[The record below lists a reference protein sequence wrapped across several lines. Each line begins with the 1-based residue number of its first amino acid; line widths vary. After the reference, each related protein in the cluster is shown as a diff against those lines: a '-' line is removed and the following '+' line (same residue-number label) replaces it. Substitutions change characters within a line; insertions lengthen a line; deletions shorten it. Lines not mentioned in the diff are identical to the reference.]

1 MHFNLVLL
9 HPQYQAPA
17 SIIRN
22 RFIAVRLYRPKSI
35 NSLLLIGFVMV
46 VVPLMA
52 ALIHTTWSVDRLVA
66 QGQRALF
73 ATVRATQNVQ
83 LLVETI
89 TAMERNAR
97 QYKVLGD
104 IALLEVYQE
113 NHQKF
118 LDTTGRLAA
127 LRLSN
132 LQSKRLDLIIEVED
146 SINDVLISYLPDAEE
161 TTSAVDGFAGLA
173 RDARKMLIDNRK
185 LVEREVDRLDEF
197 GEGLQRRLMLQ
208 AMALVPAALIL
219 AAVFTFLITRPLRQ
233 MDRAIRRLG
242 DGDFS
247 KPAKIVG
254 PRDLEQLGERLNWMR
269 TRLLEVEQEKNRFLH
284 HISHELKTPLTAIRE
299 GAELLNEGVV
309 GNLNAQQREITAI
322 LRDNTLQLQKL
333 IENLLDFNIATSRAS
348 QLRVESVAVHQL
360 IDAVLAD
367 HKVALLARQLV
378 LDKSLQPV
386 ELEGDR
392 AKLHTLVDNLISN
405 AIKFSPEQG
414 QLRVRLESQG
424 EQVIIEVADSGPG
437 IPESER
443 RRIFDAFYQGASAAN
458 GHVRGTGLGLSIAR
472 EYAQAHGGYIE
483 VIDSEDQGACLRI
496 VLPIRLAAVARA

>member
-1 MHFNLVLL
+1 M
-9 HPQYQAPA
+9 
-17 SIIRN
+17 
-22 RFIAVRLYRPKSI
+22 RLYRPKSI
-35 NSLLLIGFVMV
+35 NSLLLIGFVV
-46 VVPLMA
+46 VVMPLMA
-52 ALIHTTWSVDRLVA
+52 ALIHATWSVDKLVA

-73 ATVRATQNVQ
+73 DTVRATQNVQ

-104 IALLEVYQE
+104 IALLGVYQE
-113 NHQKF
+113 NRQKF
-118 LDTTGRLAA
+118 LETAGRLAA
-127 LRLSN
+127 LNLSDLQRQRL
-132 LQSKRLDLIIEVED
+132 RLIIEVED
-146 SINDVLISYLPDAEE
+146 SIHDVLISFLPDAVE
-161 TTSAVDGFAGLA
+161 TAAAVDGFGELS

-185 LVEREVDRLDEF
+185 LVEGEVERLDEF
-197 GEGLQRRLMLQ
+197 GEHLQRKLVLQ
-208 AMALVPAALIL
+208 AIALVPAALLL

-233 MDRAIRRLG
+233 LDRAIRRLG

-247 KPAKIVG
+247 NAATIVG

-299 GAELLNEGVV
+299 GAELLNEGIV
-309 GNLNAQQREITAI
+309 GNLNAQQAEITAI
-322 LRDNTLQLQKL
+322 LRDSTLQLQKL
-333 IENLLDFNIATSRAS
+333 IEDLLDFNIATSRAS
-348 QLRVESVAVHQL
+348 QLRVEPVALHRL

-367 HKVALLARQLV
+367 HRVAVLARQLV
-378 LDKSLQPV
+378 LDKSLQLV
-386 ELEGDR
+386 EIEGDR
-392 AKLHTLVDNLISN
+392 AKLHTLVDNLLSN
-405 AIKFSPEQG
+405 AIKFSPEGG

-424 EQVIIEVADSGPG
+424 EQAIIEVADSGPG

-443 RRIFDAFYQGASAAN
+443 RRIFDAFYQGACAAN

-483 VIDSEDQGACLRI
+483 VIDSEDQGACLRV
-496 VLPIRLAAVARA
+496 VLPISLAAESRA